1 MIPLRQRLP
10 DIAPVVE
17 LPDAP
22 SFLDSVLDAPQR
34 DVEKRLSSLLD
45 SVIEESAT
53 PILFNIADNAAQ
65 SKLDA
70 MLAEV
75 TQMQEEARH
84 KRVDKRSYLGVELSN
99 VAVSVDNGRRKCIC
113 GSYTCRIGPYIV
125 G

>member
-1 MIPLRQRLP
+1 MQPLRQRLP
-10 DIAPVVE
+10 DIAPATE

-53 PILFNIADNAAQ
+53 PILFEIADNATQ
-65 SKLDA
+65 TKLDA

-75 TQMQEEARH
+75 TRMQEDARH
-84 KRVDKRSYLGVELSN
+84 KRIDKRSYLGVELSD
-99 VAVSVDNGRRKCIC
+99 VAVDTDNGRRKCIC